1 MAALPSTLAALDAHR
16 GVLAVAEHAV
26 SFLEDL
32 SRSAPNLP
40 ALRAAGVKAHATS
53 ALSLHPASASVKD
66 WAPPLIA
73 RL

>member
-1 MAALPSTLAALDAHR
+1 MAALPTALAALDTHR
-16 GVLAVAEHAV
+16 GVAAVAANAIV
-26 SFLEDL
+26 FLYN
-32 SRSAPNLP
+32 SSSSAPNLP
-40 ALRAAGVKAHATS
+40 ALQAAGVKAHATS

>member
-1 MAALPSTLAALDAHR
+1 MAALPTALAALDTHR
-16 GVLAVAEHAV
+16 GVAAVAANATV
-26 SFLEDL
+26 FLYNL
-32 SRSAPNLP
+32 SSPAPNIP

-53 ALSLHPASASVKD
+53 ALSLHPTNAFVKD